1 MMEEN
6 KKKNELSAESQMLN
20 YWLERYKDTRNE
32 KDRASVIDCLKS
44 APVFLPVT
52 PIQSD
57 NLPLGP
63 NGEKQIQFRMAI
75 LKTPEGVFL
84 LPVFADPDQIPAEER
99 KKHPGG
105 FLRVPIS
112 HVIQTLQRDANI
124 QGIVVD
130 PYTNKFPMNR
140 EEVLALEEQ
149 KEA

>member
-1 MMEEN
+1 MEEN
-6 KKKNELSAESQMLN
+6 KKKNKLSAESQMLN

-75 LKTPEGVFL
+75 LQTPEGVFL